1 MAIGGNI
8 KVTLTLDDA
17 GFTVK
22 SQQAAKGVNTLN
34 KEIKS
39 FGGGLTKAE
48 SSVKNLGERV
58 KVVSRDFT
66 TLATN
71 ARDSAKHLDRLSTSG
86 AKLDSTTKALVGSF
100 TQLQGMITQFSQRL
114 GMVNAGM
121 GQATTGATKLSGANK
136 ELARSTTA
144 VADGMTR
151 QERAARNLGTATEQT
166 TAQIRLSAVVA
177 KDAASQAMAAE
188 FHKNAE
194 IIANKR
200 QAYASMLRAEQQY
213 QRQLEAAKSKAMAT
227 QMRIENR
234 KDSNGRFVGANS
246 EFIRGLQQQLQ
257 LELKQV
263 QALEQS
269 VNLISQEAV
278 KMQSTINTT
287 QKRNAELKTGLG
299 LREQEVIAVNRQA
312 EAAAQAEAR
321 RLAAQRAARQQMI
334 DQNNTLREQMGLVKS
349 LAQMWGAMKIYQGEK
364 ASVNEAGTYQTNLMR
379 AKAMGLTPEQMNR
392 FEQDT
397 KTDSKANR
405 GVSYNDAAEARLATM
420 GGLATTNRDI
430 VNSILPE
437 LIEGA
442 KNVQFLEGDESK
454 EGFRD
459 LVRNLSGFIE
469 ARQQQY
475 DPAAA
480 KGSIDLVTQINA
492 ATGGKINL
500 QDLETILRRMGAGAN
515 QVSDNGIRNIVA
527 LMDQAKVAGGGS
539 GGGAGGVSTVGT
551 MIKMLQAYGNG
562 KTKTNQ
568 AVQALVEAGVLDTS
582 QVDPNKA
589 FGQQMKF
596 LKNAGFKDQ
605 KELNTD
611 PVGAFIK
618 IAEAAFKSMTSNKQQ
633 IKKYFGSE
641 DADINDPE
649 MRRSAM
655 TKWATRQ
662 GYTTTATSMFVT
674 AADPRFQE
682 RMHHQNEMIQ
692 GSEKNSQVTQ
702 DRNKSYQGNVDAFN
716 ASLNNLKI
724 TLGTSVLPLVTKF
737 FNGINQLITAAN
749 EFGQKNPL
757 ASQLT
762 MIGGAFLS
770 AVLALKG
777 FSSMLGIVVKAGTSF
792 GIFGGQA
799 ANAAAAAG
807 SVGKAAGSIL
817 NPLTVA
823 RGSLAGV
830 AGAAKEWGASM
841 VGANSRLMNSSTKV
855 LPLIGSQ
862 FRFLGTAIGA
872 SFRFIGKA
880 FLRAIPFV
888 GWLITAWD
896 LGGLLWNFEVGGAK
910 IGEWIT
916 NWCQD
921 LWSTV
926 KVAWEKIKGI
936 FNSDDAEDKAT
947 EAAISRIRAEAK
959 ARGKAFDDKIAAA
972 KKAKEADDAAKKAN
986 KEAAEGSLSGSA
998 MGHFPG
1004 AKGDGKG
1011 GAGGKKED
1019 DGFTPVDPG
1028 SIDWSD
1034 GKTQRGFE
1042 NPFTSSLAEMRRKAM
1057 IDAQQAGAAI
1067 ADTGNDLVSEART
1080 AFEQKWIA
1088 GDFDPGHDPNK
1099 RQFKGKDGKIDWNAT
1114 SANGEGPQQWI
1125 DQYVAMK
1132 KAEDQLKSME
1142 FVKQRSVAA
1151 EQDYGAAMQRTTG
1164 ETGKANRDLLALQRE
1179 LARAGERLKDGTADW
1194 AAWAAEKNRALETK
1208 AGATIVNFTAD
1219 FADGDRKAQ
1228 ADLMPDGYAK
1238 QTAEM
1243 DAAILKDKENYESL
1257 KQFHLQAYND
1267 EMAAYKEMLAT
1278 NEINNEQYTQK
1289 ATAATKRYTD
1299 AATKA
1304 ETAYTQH
1311 VAVQNLQRQ
1320 RAAESSTDKLARE
1333 WQNTYAAI
1341 ETMQANWSN
1350 SFVDN
1355 LATMLSG
1362 GRANWKDFLR
1372 GMAADILNAKIKE
1385 SFGGVIT
1392 GMFGSIGNLLKGTL
1406 MSNASTAGASGAAGG
1421 LFSSIGSGIS
1431 SMASTV
1437 GGWFGGG
1444 SGTAATG
1451 AAAGSAGAA
1460 AGAAGAGGAAAAAN
1474 TQLASAANTATE
1486 GLQNMSQ
1493 TGIMGAITSIG
1504 QWIVSLFTG
1513 TTASTVKATSDTA
1526 AATATMTLS
1535 SAMIE
1540 AALAATNMSIAMT
1553 AAATT
1558 STATAAFANGG
1569 IMTSGGSVPLKK
1581 YAKGGIATT
1590 PQLALYGEGRHPEA
1604 YVPLP
1609 DGRTIPVT
1617 MTGDSQVTQ
1626 SAGQSN
1632 AVMISIE
1639 VNNQG
1644 GDTTQTSNASGDASQ
1659 KGQWAA
1665 AAEKMK
1671 AIALEVITEQKRP
1684 NGLLQNT

>member
-71 ARDSAKHLDRLSTSG
+71 ARDSAKNLDRLATSG
-86 AKLDSTTKALVGSF
+86 ATLDSTTKALVGSF
-100 TQLQGMITQFSQRL
+100 SQLQGMITQFSRRL

-121 GQATTGATKLSGANK
+121 GQATSGANRLTGANK
-136 ELARSTTA
+136 ELAQSTTA
-144 VADGMTR
+144 VADGLTR

-166 TAQIRLSAVVA
+166 TAQIRLSTVVA

-188 FHKNAE
+188 FQKNAE

-200 QAYASMLRAEQQY
+200 QSYASMLRAEQQY

-278 KMQSTINTT
+278 KMQSTINAT
-287 QKRNAELKTGLG
+287 QKRNAELKAGLG

-364 ASVNEAGTYQTNLMR
+364 ASVNEAGKYQTNLMR
-379 AKAMGLTPEQMNR
+379 AKAMGLSPEQMNR

-397 KTDSKANR
+397 KLDSKANR

-568 AVQALVEAGVLDTS
+568 AVRELVEAGVLDTS
-582 QVDPNKA
+582 QTDPTKA
-589 FGQQMKF
+589 LGQQMKF

-682 RMHHQNEMIQ
+682 RMHHQNDMIQ
-692 GSEKNSQVTQ
+692 GSQTNGQVTQ

-749 EFGQKNPL
+749 EFGQKNPM
-757 ASQLT
+757 AAQLT
-762 MIGGAFLS
+762 MIGGGFLS

-777 FSSMLGIVVKAGTSF
+777 FSSMLGIVVKAGASF

-823 RGSLAGV
+823 RGSMTGV
-830 AGAAKEWGASM
+830 ANAAKEWGASM
-841 VGANSRLMNSSTKV
+841 VGANSRLMNSSTRV

-862 FRFLGTAIGA
+862 FRFLGTAISA
-872 SFRFIGKA
+872 SLGFIGKA

-888 GWLITAWD
+888 GWLLMAWD

-926 KVAWEKIKGI
+926 KIAWEKIKSV

-947 EAAISRIRAEAK
+947 EAAIARIRAEAS
-959 ARGKAFDDKIAAA
+959 ARGKSFEARIAAA

-986 KEAAEGSLSGSA
+986 EQNAQGAVAGSF
-998 MGHFPG
+998 MGNVPG
-1004 AKGDGKG
+1004 GTPPGKDGKPG
-1011 GAGGKKED
+1011 
-1019 DGFTPVDPG
+1019 DGFTPPDPD
-1028 SIDWSD
+1028 SLDWSD

-1042 NPFTSSLAEMRRKAM
+1042 NPFTSSLAEMRRKAL
-1057 IDAQQAGAAI
+1057 IDAQQAGASI
-1067 ADTGNDLVSEART
+1067 AETGNDLVSEART

-1099 RQFKGKDGKIDWNAT
+1099 RQFKGKDGKIDWNST

-1132 KAEDQLKSME
+1132 KAEDQLKSMQ

-1151 EQDYGAAMQRTTG
+1151 EQDYNAAMQRTTG

-1194 AAWAAEKNRALETK
+1194 AAWSAEKNRALETK
-1208 AGATIVNFTAD
+1208 AGATIVNFAAD

-1243 DAAILKDKENYESL
+1243 DAAILKDRENYEAL

-1267 EMAAYKEMLAT
+1267 ELAGYKEMLAT
-1278 NEINNEQYTQK
+1278 KQINDEQYTQK
-1289 ATAATKRYTD
+1289 ATDATKRYTD

-1341 ETMQANWSN
+1341 ESMQANWSN

-1392 GMFGSIGNLLKGTL
+1392 GMFGSIGNLLKGTI
-1406 MSNASTAGASGAAGG
+1406 MSNASTAGASSAAGG

-1431 SMASTV
+1431 GMASTV

-1444 SGTAATG
+1444 GTATAATG
-1451 AAAGSAGAA
+1451 AGATGAGAA
-1460 AGAAGAGGAAAAAN
+1460 AGGAGAGAAAAN

-1513 TTASTVKATSDTA
+1513 TTASTIKATSDTT

-1581 YAKGGIATT
+1581 YAKGGVATT

-1617 MTGDSQVTQ
+1617 MTGDSQVT
-1626 SAGQSN
+1626 SGAGGQLNS
-1632 AVMISIE
+1632 VMISIE

-1644 GDTTQTSNASGDASQ
+1644 GNATQTSDASGDAATKS
-1659 KGQWAA
+1659 QWAG